1 MVEKMAWI
9 CYNILMTL
17 PIRTLLE
24 YPKFLAFALCIL
36 LSTLLL
42 ESGFFEQFG
51 ESLSAHGYIAIFI
64 AGLMFSFGFT
74 APFAVGLFLAMAH
87 NVDIYSG
94 ALVGGF
100 GAFLS
105 DLFIFEFVRFSFHD
119 EIHKFRST
127 DLYLFF
133 HKLMHHEKMP
143 PTLRTYLLW
152 SVAGIVIASPFPDEI
167 SISLLSSVT
176 DLDAKR
182 FAVICLVLNMAGV
195 FVMLAIGKATIG

>member
-1 MVEKMAWI
+1 MAWI
-9 CYNILMTL
+9 CYNIQMTF
-17 PIRTLLE
+17 PVRTLLE
-24 YPKFLAFALCIL
+24 YPKFLALALCIL

-42 ESGFFEQFG
+42 ETGMFVQFG
-51 ESLSAHGYIAIFI
+51 AALSSHGYAAIFI
-64 AGLMFSFGFT
+64 AGLMLSFGFT
-74 APFAVGLFLAMAH
+74 APFAVGLFLALAQGV
-87 NVDIYSG
+87 NIYYAS
-94 ALVGGF
+94 LIGGF

-167 SISLLSSVT
+167 GISLLSSVT

-182 FAVICLVLNMAGV
+182 FAAICLVLNMAGV